1 MGWETAKEPLF
12 YSNAIHV
19 GMNQGFPKETI
30 MKSDLMELLLLL
42 SVGMGQGQAPPL
54 EQPSHVATLQ
64 AREAV
69 PAHKPQTSSARKA
82 EAVRRLFWVALSLR

>member
-1 MGWETAKEPLF
+1 MGWETAKEPLI
-12 YSNAIHV
+12 YSRAVHV

-42 SVGMGQGQAPPL
+42 SVGMGPAPPL

-64 AREAV
+64 TREAAPV
-69 PAHKPQTSSARKA
+69 RNIQPQPSPARKA
-82 EAVRRLFWVALSLR
+82 EVIRRLFWVALSLR

>member
-1 MGWETAKEPLF
+1 
-12 YSNAIHV
+12 
-19 GMNQGFPKETI
+19 

-64 AREAV
+64 AREAA
-69 PAHKPQTSSARKA
+69 PARNIQPQTSPARKA
-82 EAVRRLFWVALSLR
+82 EVIRRLFWVALSLR

>member
-1 MGWETAKEPLF
+1 MGWETAKEPLI
-12 YSNAIHV
+12 YSRAVNV
-19 GMNQGFPKETI
+19 GINQGFPKETI

-42 SVGMGQGQAPPL
+42 SVGMGPAPPL

-64 AREAV
+64 AKEAV

>member
-1 MGWETAKEPLF
+1 
-12 YSNAIHV
+12 
-19 GMNQGFPKETI
+19 

-42 SVGMGQGQAPPL
+42 SVGMGPAPPL

-64 AREAV
+64 TREAV